1 MDDYKQQLLR
11 TLKSKC
17 KSLGLELKSV
27 QSIYNEAVPG
37 FCGAVDSFCDEGG
50 FKNPLVEHRKE
61 KQPSPTDSVEAY
73 IAETLT
79 DKQKQ
84 ELPSQ
89 FRRIF
94 RSIVQQTHPDTS
106 PEVDS
111 VGLYQEAVEAKKS
124 NKVGEL
130 IAITQDLKMDL
141 SHLTYSAITEIESQ
155 ASQMKDDIASLQ
167 GSYPWAW
174 YYSNNSRRGKI
185 IKDFVATRS

>member
-11 TLKSKC
+11 KLKSKC

-37 FCGAVDSFCDEGG
+37 FCAAVDLFCDEGG

-61 KQPSPTDSVEAY
+61 KQPSPTESVEAY

-79 DKQKQ
+79 DKQKE

-94 RSIVQQTHPDTS
+94 HSIVQQAGS
-106 PEVDS
+106 VD
-111 VGLYQEAVEAKKS
+111 LYQEAVEAKKS

-167 GSYPWAW
+167 SSYPWAW

-185 IKDFVATRS
+185 IKDFVAAGT